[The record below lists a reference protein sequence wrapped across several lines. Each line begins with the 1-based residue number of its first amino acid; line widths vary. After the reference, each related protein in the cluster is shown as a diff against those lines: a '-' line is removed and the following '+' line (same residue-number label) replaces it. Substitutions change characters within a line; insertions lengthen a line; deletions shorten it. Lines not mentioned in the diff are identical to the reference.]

1 MATAQV
7 GAREGAKPP
16 YDAMK
21 DAYTHL
27 AKVDLYQP
35 YEHRE
40 EGSWVVVFFHETLST
55 RLFKTLEE
63 VGRRYNWQTYMY
75 AVFVKPEQFAAKFT
89 GPKLAQVCERVG
101 IEAKGKA
108 PMELSRLLWAWC
120 QANGD
125 KVVNEAASKAAGEEK
140 DKYRVRVDL
149 LKDPMIMSLVAQL
162 PRQAK
167 IIAENLALEETTAY
181 TEETL
186 GSFARRLV
194 ATGKLKTK
202 QDPLRVVLYYMPTFA
217 DMGVATYPTKKEVER
232 KEET

>member
-1 MATAQV
+1 
-7 GAREGAKPP
+7 
-16 YDAMK
+16 
-21 DAYTHL
+21 
-27 AKVDLYQP
+27 
-35 YEHRE
+35 
-40 EGSWVVVFFHETLST
+40 
-55 RLFKTLEE
+55 
-63 VGRRYNWQTYMY
+63 
-75 AVFVKPEQFAAKFT
+75 
-89 GPKLAQVCERVG
+89 
-101 IEAKGKA
+101 
-108 PMELSRLLWAWC
+108 MELSRLLWAWC

>member
-1 MATAQV
+1 M
-7 GAREGAKPP
+7 
-16 YDAMK
+16 
-21 DAYTHL
+21 
-27 AKVDLYQP
+27 
-35 YEHRE
+35 
-40 EGSWVVVFFHETLST
+40 
-55 RLFKTLEE
+55 
-63 VGRRYNWQTYMY
+63 
-75 AVFVKPEQFAAKFT
+75 
-89 GPKLAQVCERVG
+89 
-101 IEAKGKA
+101 
-108 PMELSRLLWAWC
+108 
-120 QANGD
+120 
-125 KVVNEAASKAAGEEK
+125 
-140 DKYRVRVDL
+140 
-149 LKDPMIMSLVAQL
+149 KDPMIMSLVAQL